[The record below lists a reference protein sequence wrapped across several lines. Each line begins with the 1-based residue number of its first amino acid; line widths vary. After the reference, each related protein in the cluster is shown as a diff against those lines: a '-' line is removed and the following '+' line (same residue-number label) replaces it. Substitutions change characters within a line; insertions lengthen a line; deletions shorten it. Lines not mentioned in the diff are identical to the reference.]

1 MINSI
6 LTNTATY
13 MKDYV
18 QNKRKS
24 KKVTI
29 CYIFHNEQRYQKY
42 KNILL
47 SLFKIRALIL
57 EQSSVLKLKIT
68 QEL

>member
-1 MINSI
+1 MCK
-6 LTNTATY
+6 TKEKA
-13 MKDYV
+13 
-18 QNKRKS
+18 
-24 KKVTI
+24 KKIVTI

-57 EQSSVLKLKIT
+57 KQSSVLKLKVT